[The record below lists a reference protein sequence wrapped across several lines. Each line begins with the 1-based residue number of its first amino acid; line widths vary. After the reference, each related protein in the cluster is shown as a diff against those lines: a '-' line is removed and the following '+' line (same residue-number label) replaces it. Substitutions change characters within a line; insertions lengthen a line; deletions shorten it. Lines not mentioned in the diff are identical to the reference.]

1 MQSLFSP
8 TVFAYSFAPS
18 FLFAT
23 FRRLH
28 QVKTVTV
35 EQCDGS
41 LTNLTSRPNLGSDAR
56 LADEFAE
63 PARQIG

>member
-41 LTNLTSRPNLGSDAR
+41 LTNFNEQAQSRQQ
-56 LADEFAE
+56 
-63 PARQIG
+63 RQIG